1 MDDRSVGVM
10 LRSDYLRR
18 NLVAKPVT
26 VVVTSDRYGSETSGM
41 ELESGLLSGFPDLD
55 ITLRG
60 EPAESEDDLIRI
72 GQDADALLVST
83 REAVTRRVLENI
95 PNVKV
100 ISRYGVGLD
109 NVDLD
114 AAADVGI
121 VVTHY
126 PGYCTSEVADHAM
139 ALLLAVNRRIV
150 EMDRDLHTDAWTK
163 FGSATGS
170 ILRGP
175 IPPLRQSTL
184 GIVGFGR
191 IGQAVADRARAFGLT
206 LLVADP
212 YVSPDVVEANGGE
225 LMSLDELLP
234 QVDLLTLHAPLTPE
248 TRGLINAER
257 LAAMKPDASIINTAR
272 GPIIDLDALAVHLEK
287 NQGARAALDVV
298 YPEPLASD
306 HALYQ
311 MPNVIHTP
319 HAAYYSEQSV
329 ITVRTETFNEAMA
342 VLQGTLPRTVA
353 NMAVLDKVSLNA
365 RPA

>member
-1 MDDRSVGVM
+1 M
-10 LRSDYLRR
+10 
-18 NLVAKPVT
+18 AKPVT
-26 VVVTSDRYGSETSGM
+26 VVVTSDRYGSETSGLEM
-41 ELESGLLSGFPDLD
+41 ERALIRDFPDLD

-83 REAVTRRVLENI
+83 REAVTRHVLENI

-114 AAADVGI
+114 AAADAGI

-139 ALLLAVNRRIV
+139 ALLLAVNRRVV
-150 EMDRDLHTDAWTK
+150 EFDRDLHEGAWAK
-163 FGSATGS
+163 LGSATGG
-170 ILRGP
+170 IMRGP
-175 IPPLRQSTL
+175 IPPLRQLTL

-212 YVSPDVVEANGGE
+212 YAAPDVVEANGGT
-225 LMSLDELLP
+225 LLSLDELLP
-234 QVDLLTLHAPLTPE
+234 QADLVTLHAPLTTE
-248 TRGLINAER
+248 TRGLIDADR
-257 LAAMKPDASIINTAR
+257 LAAMKPDASIVNTAR
-272 GPIIDLDALAVHLEK
+272 GPIIDLDALAVHLK
-287 NQGARAALDVV
+287 QNPLARAALDVV
-298 YPEPLASD
+298 YPEPLSID
-306 HALYQ
+306 HPLYHL
-311 MPNVIHTP
+311 PNVIHTP

-342 VLQGTLPRTVA
+342 VLRGTQPRTVA
-353 NMAVLDKVSLNA
+353 NPAVLEKVSLEP
-365 RPA
+365 RSV

>member
-1 MDDRSVGVM
+1 M
-10 LRSDYLRR
+10 
-18 NLVAKPVT
+18 AKKVK
-26 VVVTSDRYGSETSGM
+26 VYVTSDRYGNETTGL
-41 ELESGLLSGFPDLD
+41 ELERQMIPNFPELD
-55 ITLRG
+55 IELLG
-60 EPAESEDDLIRI
+60 APSQSEDDLIAL

-126 PGYCTSEVADHAM
+126 PGYCTAEVADHAM

-150 EMDRDLHTDAWTK
+150 EQDRDLHNGAWEQY
-163 FGSATGS
+163 GSATGG

-175 IPPLRQSTL
+175 VPPLRQLTL

-191 IGQAVADRARAFGLT
+191 IGQALADRARPFGMR

-212 YVSPDVVEANGGE
+212 YVAPDVVTANGAS
-225 LMSLDELLP
+225 LLHLDEMLP
-234 QVDLLTLHAPLTPE
+234 QVDLLTIHAPLTPE

-272 GPIIDLDALAVHLEK
+272 GPIIDLEALTAHLQA
-287 NQGARAALDVV
+287 NPLARAALDVV
-298 YPEPLASD
+298 YPEPLPRD
-306 HALYQ
+306 HPLYSL
-311 MPNVIHTP
+311 PNVIHTP
-319 HAAYYSEQSV
+319 HSAYYSEQSV
-329 ITVRTETFNEAMA
+329 ITVRQETFNEAMA
-342 VLQGTLPRTVA
+342 VLMGYQPRTVA
-353 NMAVLDKVSLNA
+353 NPGVLKKVELA
-365 RPA
+365 PRPS